1 MKRVS
6 ARTLMTGAVCVA
18 VVVACAL
25 LAEAQRGAGA
35 AHRYEARGK
44 RDPFVPL
51 LGQGKA
57 SAVPSLADVITVDDL
72 FLAGIAR
79 DGSGKAR
86 AFLNGELV
94 GEGAVV
100 GVVEIV
106 TIESKG
112 VTLLVGGKEYT
123 ITLLDKEA
131 GGV

>member
-1 MKRVS
+1 MRGITT
-6 ARTLMTGAVCVA
+6 RILMAGALCA
-18 VVVACAL
+18 SSVVVCAL
-25 LAEAQRGAGA
+25 LSEAQRGAGD

-57 SAVPSLADVITVDDL
+57 SAVPGLADVITVDDI

-79 DGSGKAR
+79 DGSGTAR

-94 GEGAVV
+94 GEGTVV

-106 TIESKG
+106 AIEPKG

-123 ITLLDKEA
+123 ITLLDEEA